1 MNNEGASFTVSPEI
15 FELFPGL
22 RLPVAVMDGVE
33 ADAEYPEVQELWRR
47 AWAEASREASS
58 YGNAQSHP
66 RIAAWREAM
75 STVGVSGRKFP
86 SSIESLL
93 RRALKGGKPFSINP
107 LVDFYNAVSLRHV
120 VPAGGF
126 DLEALE
132 GPLELRLTRDGDTFH
147 PLDASSPENVV
158 PGEVAY
164 ASGSEI
170 LTRHFVWKQ
179 SRRGLLDK
187 STRSAF
193 FVSEVLGAVDDGLAE
208 RVLDEFRSGLMEHFG
223 VEPQTFLLQKDRA
236 AVSW

>member
-1 MNNEGASFTVSPEI
+1 MSGEVTSFAVSSEV

-22 RLPVAVMDGVE
+22 KLPFAVAHGIE
-33 ADAEYPEVQELWRR
+33 ADAEHPGVRELWRR

-66 RIAAWREAM
+66 RVAAWCEAM
-75 STVGVSGRKFP
+75 GAVGVSGRKFP
-86 SSIESLL
+86 SSAESLL
-93 RRALKGGKPFSINP
+93 RRALKGGEPVSVNP

-126 DLEALE
+126 DLGPLEA
-132 GPLELRLTRDGDTFH
+132 PLELRLTRSGDTFH
-147 PLDASSPENVV
+147 ALDGSSPESVEA
-158 PGEVAY
+158 GEVAY
-164 ASGSEI
+164 ASGDEV

-179 SRRGLLDK
+179 SRGGLLDG

-193 FVSEVLGAVDDGLAE
+193 FVAEVLGAVDGGVAE
-208 RVLDEFRSGLMEHFG
+208 RVLDGFRGGLTEHFG
-223 VEPQTFLLQKDRA
+223 VEPRTFLLDGDRT

>member
-1 MNNEGASFTVSPEI
+1 MVSPRI

-22 RLPVAVMDGVE
+22 RLPVAVADGIE
-33 ADAEYPEVQELWRR
+33 ADARYPEVQELWRR

-66 RIAAWREAM
+66 RVTAWREAM
-75 STVGVSGRKFP
+75 GAVGVSGRKFP

-93 RRALKGGKPFSINP
+93 RRALKGDEPFSINP

-126 DLEALE
+126 DLEAFE

-147 PLDASSPENVV
+147 PLDGSSPVSVV

-164 ASGSEI
+164 ISGSEI

-179 SRRGLLDK
+179 SRRGLLDE

-193 FVSEVLGAVDDGLAE
+193 FISEVLGAVDSGVAE
-208 RVLDEFRSGLMEHFG
+208 RVLDELRSGLMEHFG
-223 VEPQTFLLQKDRA
+223 VEPRTFLLQKDRT